1 MRRVLSL
8 GILVGSLSLILAACN
23 GPASSFLSVTAAK
36 QAPFLGP
43 HANGS
48 NPTPIPFRFR
58 TVDDPNSKVNA
69 VTGINERKKITG
81 VFEGGSASNIPES
94 YTSVPPYDH
103 FRVINYPGSQGTYV
117 TGLSTNKVVVG
128 YVIDPGT
135 FDGIWSFVR
144 TGNLWTVLDDS
155 NEGAGVHAVTEILGV
170 NGSEFGVGFY
180 EDHAGK
186 KVPFQT
192 DITTESF
199 TELKPPG
206 AKGAEATGINGK
218 SDIVGWE
225 FTSHG
230 VVGFYLL
237 TGTYYPLSYP
247 GAKATYP
254 LSVNW
259 QSQVAGYYLDT
270 HRHAHGFVLTGP
282 TRGGKDQIW
291 QQIDEPHAS
300 GGTWVT
306 GINNHDNICGY
317 YVDANGVQ
325 HGFVADP

>member
-1 MRRVLSL
+1 VRRVLLL
-8 GILVGSLSLILAACN
+8 GILIGSWSLILAACN
-23 GPASSFLSVTAAK
+23 GPASSLLSSNAAE
-36 QAPFLGP
+36 QAPFFGP
-43 HANGS
+43 HASAS
-48 NPTPIPFRFR
+48 NPTPIPFRFH
-58 TVDDPNSKVNA
+58 TVDDPDSKVNA
-69 VTGINERKKITG
+69 VTGINERKKISG

-94 YTSVPPYDH
+94 YTSLPPYDH
-103 FRVINYPGSQGTYV
+103 FRVMNDPDSQGTYA
-117 TGLSTNKVVVG
+117 TGLSTNKVVIG
-128 YVIDPGT
+128 YVMAPGT
-135 FDGIWSFVR
+135 LSGIWGFVR
-144 TGNLWTVLDDS
+144 AHNLWTLLDDS
-155 NEGAGVHAVTEILGV
+155 NEGTGDHAVTELLGV

-180 EDHAGK
+180 ENHVGK
-186 KVPFQT
+186 KVPFQV

-218 SDIVGWE
+218 SDITGWE

-230 VVGFYLL
+230 VEGFYLL
-237 TGTYYPLSYP
+237 TGTYYPLSFP
-247 GAKATYP
+247 DAKATYP

-259 QSQVAGYYLDT
+259 QSQIAGYYLDS

-282 TRGGKDQIW
+282 TRGGREQVW
-291 QQIDEPHAS
+291 QQIDEPKAS